1 MIPGGRRQADF
12 SVRHLRFKQPG
23 KFLIV
28 VQNFPSYH
36 GFMMRDVSGAGK
48 HLQQPLCVCGWASIL
63 VFGQAEGQ
71 SVIWFQIFY
80 FFFVELTSGQDGTL
94 YTFTGPLFFCLNSLA
109 SWLLPIWP
117 SWMWS
122 REGESVFGYLQ
133 IGEIVSKYEKC
144 HPRFNM
150 RAG

>member
-28 VQNFPSYH
+28 VQNFPSH
-36 GFMMRDVSGAGK
+36 RGFMMRDVSGAGK

-71 SVIWFQIFY
+71 SVI
-80 FFFVELTSGQDGTL
+80 
-94 YTFTGPLFFCLNSLA
+94 
-109 SWLLPIWP
+109 
-117 SWMWS
+117 
-122 REGESVFGYLQ
+122 
-133 IGEIVSKYEKC
+133 
-144 HPRFNM
+144 
-150 RAG
+150 